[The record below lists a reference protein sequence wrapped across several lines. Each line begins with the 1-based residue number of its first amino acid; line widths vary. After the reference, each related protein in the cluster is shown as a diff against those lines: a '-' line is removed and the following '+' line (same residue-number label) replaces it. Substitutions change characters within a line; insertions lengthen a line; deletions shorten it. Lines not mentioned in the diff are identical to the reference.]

1 MKLQMSAA
9 EAKALLKAQVNGEL
23 PDERGRF
30 GPFGGRYVPET
41 LVPAFEKL
49 EQGVREYLHDEDFQA
64 EFRREL
70 REWVGRPT
78 ALSYAPRLSERWGTE
93 VWLVAGLGRRLPGP
107 YVEAMVARIDELCSD
122 LDPWDLDVEMLP
134 TSMVSSISLLLYGRA
149 HCARRAG
156 YPGRRRSRPHR
167 GRNAHCR

>member
-49 EQGVREYLHDEDFQA
+49 EQGVMEHLHDEDFQA

-107 YVEAMVARIDELCSD
+107 YVEAMVARTMMAKMRQ
-122 LDPWDLDVEMLP
+122 MLSP
-134 TSMVSSISLLLYGRA
+134 LRCQLRRRASLQPADSSIMTG
-149 HCARRAG
+149 
-156 YPGRRRSRPHR
+156 
-167 GRNAHCR
+167 